1 MALPTGPLLPSSH
14 GHALRQALASARLR
28 ESLSLQRPASL
39 RNATIAGVQVALAV
53 ILVAGLLHVS
63 PWAQVAGFGGL
74 GALAALFGR
83 FAPLARRRGVVLKA
97 GALLVMPVA
106 LLSLLAWS
114 GLGPVAMLLALSCMA
129 GLLASLAHRMQMG
142 APGAVIFIFAASAAI
157 SPVDSALALAGRTGA
172 TVLGVAA
179 AWLLCLLT
187 DRLRDLEVAPPAA
200 TPVQAT
206 AGARAP
212 KPLTPGYA
220 PVQSARVA
228 LCAALAALLAHAAG
242 WGHPA
247 WASIGAVAVLQG
259 AHLPGTVHR
268 GWQRTLGTVVGAGI
282 AWAILSSEPSF
293 WTLLL
298 AVAVLQV
305 LTEAVIGFNYALGQ
319 IFVTPMALLMTNMAH
334 HGEAAEMALSRI
346 FDTTLGAAVGIV
358 LALVLSSLDERVYLA
373 RHHGRAQ

>member
-1 MALPTGPLLPSSH
+1 M
-14 GHALRQALASARLR
+14 RQALASARLR

-39 RNATIAGVQVALAV
+39 RNATIAGAQVALAV

-83 FAPLARRRGVVLKA
+83 FAPLARRRGVVLRA

-114 GLGPVAMLLALSCMA
+114 GLGPVAMLLALSGMA

-157 SPVDSALALAGRTGA
+157 SPVDSALALAGRAGA

-242 WGHPA
+242 WAHPA